1 MIITMMCRHD
11 DVVSSYFI
19 WRQQQSGDDAS
30 QYFIRLQ
37 FNEIASG
44 CQMNFGLARKNTG
57 LPSLHFWLFQCI
69 FLRFKNAYFPLSSIA
84 YFSVSKAF
92 MCSTAAA
99 LIRIYMVSV
108 GGSDWT
114 SHHLLRHLH
123 QHHFHGHHD
132 RKVELMLGSFWSISR
147 IREMSAPREI
157 HGINLWETF
166 PREWRRRL
174 QPLKHPQISLPCHFY
189 RSFFSVIR
197 RRSHFA
203 SPLVHYFL

>member
-1 MIITMMCRHD
+1 MIITMICRHD

-99 LIRIYMVSV
+99 LIRIYMVGV

-147 IREMSAPREI
+147 IRKMSAPREI
-157 HGINLWETF
+157 HGFNLWETF
-166 PREWRRRL
+166 PSVRDGGEILAL
-174 QPLKHPQISLPCHFY
+174 QPLNIPRYHFHVI
-189 RSFFSVIR
+189 FTGAFCVIR

-203 SPLVHYFL
+203 V